1 MSDLIVGINRCSILI
16 AGVIFLICST
26 FGVFSG
32 PYTGEYGPEK
42 TPYWD
47 TLHAVKEQ
55 HLQANRM

>member
-47 TLHAVKEQ
+47 TLHAVKE
-55 HLQANRM
+55 